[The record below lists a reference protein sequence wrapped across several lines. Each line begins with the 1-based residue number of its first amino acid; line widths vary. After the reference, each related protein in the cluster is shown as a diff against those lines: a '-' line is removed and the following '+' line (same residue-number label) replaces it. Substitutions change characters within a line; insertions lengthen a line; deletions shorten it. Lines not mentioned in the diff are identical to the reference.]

1 MRRRPLSG
9 WACGHQSNSLHAA
22 LAEPTTHPPSPTTD
36 VTCCAASASH
46 HLITRDDFSP
56 HRSDVGLA
64 FFWLF
69 TLSFGD
75 SGKRGI
81 GKTGGKGIHD
91 YDFSGAL
98 WFDFLHDSLVC
109 SGHRTVTAVHSTTTT
124 TPPPRPPRRG
134 ISLFEALLF
143 CFGSSLGEL

>member
-56 HRSDVGLA
+56 HRSDGGLA

-69 TLSFGD
+69 TFSFGD

-98 WFDFLHDSLVC
+98 WFDFFTRLSCLLWASDCDCGPFH
-109 SGHRTVTAVHSTTTT
+109 HHHHTTTT
-124 TPPPRPPRRG
+124 TA
-134 ISLFEALLF
+134 S
-143 CFGSSLGEL
+143 